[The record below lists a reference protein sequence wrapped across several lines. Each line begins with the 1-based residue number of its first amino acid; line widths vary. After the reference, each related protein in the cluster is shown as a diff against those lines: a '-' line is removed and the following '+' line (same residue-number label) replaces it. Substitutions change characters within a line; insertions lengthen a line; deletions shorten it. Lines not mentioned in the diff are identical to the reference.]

1 MGRLKKQG
9 HAKGCL
15 ACKQAPTILHTWP
28 ELSMRKPVMYLF
40 LSVETDLEWDQQL
53 CLCSW
58 AWSCSC
64 CRWSRSN
71 PDFTISNLLIHLQE
85 FAILAS
91 WPEEQLSAFIE
102 TTSAS
107 RPSQNDT
114 KKTISTETD
123 VRQIMNCYLLWS
135 PFVCLM
141 LSWGWWSPLTH
152 LSPPPLYIQNHT
164 SITNLFPHHCYLSL
178 CSLFLSVPLHERNPG
193 EYQ

>member
-1 MGRLKKQG
+1 MQAGTYNIAHMTRIEHEKTCNVPFPVCRDWPRMRPAAVPLLMSMIMFMLPVIKVQPRLHHKQPSHPFARVCYIG
-9 HAKGCL
+9 KL
-15 ACKQAPTILHTWP
+15 TR
-28 ELSMRKPVMYLF
+28 RKIV
-40 LSVETDLEWDQQL
+40 S
-53 CLCSW
+53 
-58 AWSCSC
+58 
-64 CRWSRSN
+64 
-71 PDFTISNLLIHLQE
+71 I
-85 FAILAS
+85 
-91 WPEEQLSAFIE
+91 IE